1 MVVLS
6 HPALDRL
13 VARDTF
19 AEMLGVLQP
28 YELVIAILRMEGLT
42 GTEIGE
48 VLNRD
53 PSAVWRRVEQAKARV
68 IEEVPELRSDLSER
82 RWRRHREGH
91 GEGLPLERGWIRR
104 WLVEGCVV
112 WPEMK
117 PALTTAQVAQHYGV
131 SPSTVRRWIQA
142 GRFPHAYQLDN
153 RRKEYRIPESDL
165 EG

>member
-53 PSAVWRRVEQAKARV
+53 PSAVWRRV
-68 IEEVPELRSDLSER
+68 
-82 RWRRHREGH
+82 
-91 GEGLPLERGWIRR
+91 
-104 WLVEGCVV
+104 
-112 WPEMK
+112 
-117 PALTTAQVAQHYGV
+117 
-131 SPSTVRRWIQA
+131 
-142 GRFPHAYQLDN
+142 
-153 RRKEYRIPESDL
+153 
-165 EG
+165 